1 MPEPHPHSTTQR
13 RRERVNERAP
23 DPAEQAD
30 RPLEPKSPHEPL
42 LEDDQ
47 PHPRQDDPHQRLN
60 TPVGE
65 VDPAADSDPYRPHT
79 DEDDL
84 DRASGVR
91 SSGQGSEEQ

>member
-1 MPEPHPHSTTQR
+1 MPESHPQSTTQR
-13 RRERVNERAP
+13 RRERVHERAP
-23 DPAEQAD
+23 EPADAAN

-42 LEDDQ
+42 LQDDQ
-47 PHPRQDDPHQRLN
+47 PHPRDDDPHRRLN

-65 VDPAADSDPYRPHT
+65 PDPTADSDPYRPQT